1 MTTIIISVLG
11 CLVVILGFTT
21 FNLLKKN
28 EKQEDILAGYQNYL
42 DSLSR
47 IVEFADEKIKTIDSK
62 GIFKTDDEVGFIYE
76 EIKNLQKVLSNFRVD
91 KLIKK
96 K

>member
-1 MTTIIISVLG
+1 MTIIIISILG

-28 EKQEDILAGYQNYL
+28 EKQEDILVEYQNYL

-76 EIKNLQKVLSNFRVD
+76 EIKNLQKVLSNFRID
-91 KLIKK
+91 KL
-96 K
+96 

>member
-1 MTTIIISVLG
+1 MTTIIISILG

-76 EIKNLQKVLSNFRVD
+76 EIKNLQKILSNFRVD
-91 KLIKK
+91 KL
-96 K
+96 

>member
-1 MTTIIISVLG
+1 MTTIIISILG
-11 CLVVILGFTT
+11 CLVVILGFMT

-28 EKQEDILAGYQNYL
+28 EKQEDILAGYLNYF

-47 IVEFADEKIKTIDSK
+47 IVEFADEKVKTIDSK

-91 KLIKK
+91 KL
-96 K
+96 

>member
-1 MTTIIISVLG
+1 
-11 CLVVILGFTT
+11 VILGFTT

-47 IVEFADEKIKTIDSK
+47 IVEFADEKIKTIDSCSQGK
-62 GIFKTDDEVGFIYE
+62 
-76 EIKNLQKVLSNFRVD
+76 
-91 KLIKK
+91 
-96 K
+96 

>member
-76 EIKNLQKVLSNFRVD
+76 EIKNLQKVLSNFRID
-91 KLIKK
+91 KL
-96 K
+96 

>member
-1 MTTIIISVLG
+1 MTTIIISILG

-62 GIFKTDDEVGFIYE
+62 GIFKADDEVGFMYE
-76 EIKNLQKVLSNFRVD
+76 EIKNLQKVLSNFKID
-91 KLIKK
+91 KL
-96 K
+96 

>member
-1 MTTIIISVLG
+1 MTIIIISILG

-76 EIKNLQKVLSNFRVD
+76 EIKNLQKVLSNFRID
-91 KLIKK
+91 KL
-96 K
+96 

>member
-1 MTTIIISVLG
+1 MTTIIISILG

-62 GIFKTDDEVGFIYE
+62 GIFKTDDEVGFMYE
-76 EIKNLQKVLSNFRVD
+76 EIKNLQKVLSNFRID
-91 KLIKK
+91 KL
-96 K
+96 

>member
-1 MTTIIISVLG
+1 MTTIIISILG

-42 DSLSR
+42 DGLSR

-91 KLIKK
+91 KL
-96 K
+96 

>member
-91 KLIKK
+91 KL
-96 K
+96 

>member
-62 GIFKTDDEVGFIYE
+62 GIFKTDDEVGFMYE
-76 EIKNLQKVLSNFRVD
+76 EIKNLQKILSNFRID
-91 KLIKK
+91 KL
-96 K
+96 

>member
-1 MTTIIISVLG
+1 MTTIIISILG

-62 GIFKTDDEVGFIYE
+62 GIFKTDDEVVFIYE

-91 KLIKK
+91 KL
-96 K
+96 

>member
-62 GIFKTDDEVGFIYE
+62 GIFKTDDEVGFMYE
-76 EIKNLQKVLSNFRVD
+76 EIKNLQKVLSNFRID
-91 KLIKK
+91 KL
-96 K
+96 

>member
-1 MTTIIISVLG
+1 M
-11 CLVVILGFTT
+11 ILGFTT

-28 EKQEDILAGYQNYL
+28 EKQEDILVEYQNYL

-47 IVEFADEKIKTIDSK
+47 IVEFADEKIKSVDSK

-76 EIKNLQKVLSNFRVD
+76 EIKNLQKVLSNFRID
-91 KLIKK
+91 KL
-96 K
+96 

>member
-1 MTTIIISVLG
+1 MTTIIISILG

-62 GIFKTDDEVGFIYE
+62 GIFKTDDEVGFMYE
-76 EIKNLQKVLSNFRVD
+76 EIKNLQKILSNFKID
-91 KLIKK
+91 KL
-96 K
+96 

>member
-1 MTTIIISVLG
+1 MTTIIISILG

-47 IVEFADEKIKTIDSK
+47 IVEFADEKVKTIDSK

-91 KLIKK
+91 KL
-96 K
+96 

>member
-1 MTTIIISVLG
+1 MTTIIISILG
-11 CLVVILGFTT
+11 CLVVVLGFTT

-91 KLIKK
+91 KL
-96 K
+96 

>member
-1 MTTIIISVLG
+1 MTTIIISILG

-76 EIKNLQKVLSNFRVD
+76 EIKNLQKILSNFRID
-91 KLIKK
+91 KL
-96 K
+96 

>member
-76 EIKNLQKVLSNFRVD
+76 EIKNLQKILSNFRID
-91 KLIKK
+91 KL
-96 K
+96 

>member
-1 MTTIIISVLG
+1 MTTIIISILG

-76 EIKNLQKVLSNFRVD
+76 EIKNLQKVLSNFRID
-91 KLIKK
+91 KL
-96 K
+96 

>member
-1 MTTIIISVLG
+1 MTTIIISILG

-47 IVEFADEKIKTIDSK
+47 VVEFADEKIKTIDSK

-91 KLIKK
+91 KL
-96 K
+96 

>member
-1 MTTIIISVLG
+1 MTTIIISILG

-76 EIKNLQKVLSNFRVD
+76 EIKNLQKILSNFKID
-91 KLIKK
+91 KL
-96 K
+96 

>member
-1 MTTIIISVLG
+1 MITAIVITILSV
-11 CLVVILGFTT
+11 LVVILGFTT

-28 EKQEDILAGYQNYL
+28 EKQEDILAGYQKYL

-91 KLIKK
+91 KL
-96 K
+96 

>member
-1 MTTIIISVLG
+1 MTTIIISILG

-28 EKQEDILAGYQNYL
+28 EKQEDILVEYQNYL

-47 IVEFADEKIKTIDSK
+47 IVEFADEKIKPIDSK

-76 EIKNLQKVLSNFRVD
+76 EIKNLQKILSNFKID
-91 KLIKK
+91 KL
-96 K
+96 

>member
-47 IVEFADEKIKTIDSK
+47 IVGFADEKIKTIDR
-62 GIFKTDDEVGFIYE
+62 DYLL
-76 EIKNLQKVLSNFRVD
+76 N
-91 KLIKK
+91 
-96 K
+96 

>member
-1 MTTIIISVLG
+1 MTTIIISRLG

-91 KLIKK
+91 KL
-96 K
+96 

>member
-1 MTTIIISVLG
+1 MTTIIISILG

-91 KLIKK
+91 KL
-96 K
+96 

>member
-76 EIKNLQKVLSNFRVD
+76 KIKNLQKVLSNFRVD
-91 KLIKK
+91 KL
-96 K
+96 